1 MPQGGDEEPQGGDEA
16 CVEDRRR
23 GASWVE
29 KGGRAHG
36 EQGSVC
42 TGPQS
47 CRSSVVWTDNLKQL
61 VFPRV
66 MCKGAGYG
74 WRGSSTDQGALRLPE
89 ECERLGV
96 SLRGP
101 PSQL

>member
-1 MPQGGDEEPQGGDEA
+1 M
-16 CVEDRRR
+16 EDRRR
-23 GASWVE
+23 RASWVG
-29 KGGRAHG
+29 KGGRAHWARG
-36 EQGSVC
+36 PVC

-47 CRSSVVWTDNLKQL
+47 CRRSVVWMDNLKQL

-66 MCKGAGYG
+66 KCKGAGYG
-74 WRGSSTDQGALRLPE
+74 WRGSSTDQGALRLSE